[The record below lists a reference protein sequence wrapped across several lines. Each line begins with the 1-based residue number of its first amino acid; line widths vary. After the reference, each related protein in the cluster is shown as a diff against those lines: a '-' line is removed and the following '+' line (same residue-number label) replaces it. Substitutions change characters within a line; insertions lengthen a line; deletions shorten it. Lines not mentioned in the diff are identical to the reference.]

1 MKENILELLKKMYDI
16 EEDDFISAEL
26 EIVPVGKA
34 KDCGID
40 RSMII
45 GYGQDDRA
53 CAFTSLLAILD
64 TEGVKRTTC
73 CLLVDKEEIGSVGAT
88 GMHSKFFENTV
99 AEIIDRMGEYSE
111 LKLRRVLANSKMLS
125 CDVSAAFIRCMRV
138 YTKRKILLIL
148 EEGSYLINIRG
159 AEGKVVLMMQ
169 MQSIL
174 HI

>member
-1 MKENILELLKKMYDI
+1 MYDI

-64 TEGVKRTTC
+64 TEGVKTNNL
-73 CLLVDKEEIGSVGAT
+73 LLVGG
-88 GMHSKFFENTV
+88 
-99 AEIIDRMGEYSE
+99 
-111 LKLRRVLANSKMLS
+111 
-125 CDVSAAFIRCMRV
+125 
-138 YTKRKILLIL
+138 
-148 EEGSYLINIRG
+148 
-159 AEGKVVLMMQ
+159 
-169 MQSIL
+169 
-174 HI
+174 

>member
-1 MKENILELLKKMYDI
+1 MSSCKKTYDI

-26 EIVPVGKA
+26 EIVPAGKA

-88 GMHSKFFENTV
+88 GMHSKFLKTQL
-99 AEIIDRMGEYSE
+99 
-111 LKLRRVLANSKMLS
+111 LKLLIEWENILS
-125 CDVSAAFIRCMRV
+125 
-138 YTKRKILLIL
+138 
-148 EEGSYLINIRG
+148 
-159 AEGKVVLMMQ
+159 
-169 MQSIL
+169 
-174 HI
+174 

>member
-1 MKENILELLKKMYDI
+1 MVLWYAKMVIGEKDEEPIFVITDLLVHLSAEQMENKADKVIEGEKLDLIVGNKPMKGIEKEAVKENILELLKKMYDI

-26 EIVPVGKA
+26 EIVPAGKA

-88 GMHSKFFENTV
+88 GMHSKFFQKC
-99 AEIIDRMGEYSE
+99 Y
-111 LKLRRVLANSKMLS
+111 
-125 CDVSAAFIRCMRV
+125 
-138 YTKRKILLIL
+138 L
-148 EEGSYLINIRG
+148 E
-159 AEGKVVLMMQ
+159 M
-169 MQSIL
+169 
-174 HI
+174 